1 MRNILIPT
9 DFSVSSFDCFPA
21 ICQQQHHEDLNFIF
35 VHMFR
40 LSDSITDLLM
50 LSRRSREFERVGE
63 EFYERANQMKGFF
76 PQIKAIKIEFLY
88 GTTLAMFRDFIEVNA
103 IDCVL
108 EAQCCFLEKIHKA
121 SIDPLV
127 LIEKSGL
134 PVLSVKRVVAV
145 QHSSNKDVTLQQ
157 ELVEA

>member
-9 DFSVSSFDCFPA
+9 DFNVASFDCFPA
-21 ICQQQHHEDLNFIF
+21 ICEQQHQEDLNFIF
-35 VHMFR
+35 VHMFK

-50 LSRRSREFERVGE
+50 LSRRSREFEQVSD
-63 EFYERANQMKGFF
+63 EFYEKADEMKLSF
-76 PQIKAIKIEFLY
+76 PQIKTIKIEFLY
-88 GTTLAMFRDFIEVNA
+88 GTTLAMFRDFLEFNA
-103 IDCVL
+103 INYVL
-108 EAQCCFLEKIHKA
+108 EPKCCFLDKIHKA

-134 PVLSVKRVVAV
+134 PMLTIKKEVDNQQSAIRNMIV
-145 QHSSNKDVTLQQ
+145 QE